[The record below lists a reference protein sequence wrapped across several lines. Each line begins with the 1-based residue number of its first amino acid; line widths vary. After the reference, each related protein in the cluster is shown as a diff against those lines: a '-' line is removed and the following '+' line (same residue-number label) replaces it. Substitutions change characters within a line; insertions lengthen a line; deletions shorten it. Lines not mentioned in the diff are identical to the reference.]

1 MMNDQDRFEFEV
13 MREEFEM
20 DQVNGD
26 LQILSQELVEEEQRL
41 AYADYIDSML
51 HSFYEECFSAC
62 EWDI

>member
-1 MMNDQDRFEFEV
+1 MNDQDRFEFEV

-26 LQILSQELVEEEQRL
+26 LQIISQELVEAEQEQM
-41 AYADYIDSML
+41 YGDYIDAML
-51 HSFYEECFSAC
+51 TSFYEECFSGC

>member
-1 MMNDQDRFEFEV
+1 MNDQDRFEFEV

-26 LQILSQELVEEEQRL
+26 LQILAQELVEEEQRL

-51 HSFYEECFSAC
+51 HSFHEECFSSC

>member
-1 MMNDQDRFEFEV
+1 MNDQDRFEFEV

-26 LQILSQELVEEEQRL
+26 LQIISQELVEAEQEQM
-41 AYADYIDSML
+41 YGDYIDAML
-51 HSFYEECFSAC
+51 HSFYEECFSGC

>member
-1 MMNDQDRFEFEV
+1 MNDQDRFEFEV

-26 LQILSQELVEEEQRL
+26 LQIISQELVEAEQEQM
-41 AYADYIDSML
+41 YGDYIDAML
-51 HSFYEECFSAC
+51 MSFYEECFSGC